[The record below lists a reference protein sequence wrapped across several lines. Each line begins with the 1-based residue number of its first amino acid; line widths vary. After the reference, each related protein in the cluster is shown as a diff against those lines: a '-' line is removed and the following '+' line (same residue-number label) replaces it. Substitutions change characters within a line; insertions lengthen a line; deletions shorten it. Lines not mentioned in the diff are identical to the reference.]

1 MTNGSQAGDVLKKID
16 PSIVERAGDRA
27 LDWVGRMVGAGRYE
41 ALAAWLERAGHY
53 GLLTAAGLGILY
65 GIVAGIK
72 SDTLSSVLSG
82 IAWGAVVLIVQYT
95 AAKFSSAGAVL
106 IRSSPS
112 EMASR
117 SFLLCVALL
126 CLFGGV
132 LALVG
137 LTVEAIRQELWAPF
151 ALGVVIFM
159 VCEFVVC
166 FCLNPGML
174 NLSIASS
181 FGAGREAI
189 GVLTFFMKA
198 PVKLV
203 PVLFGSGVLIGCC
216 ALAWQMIELF
226 RGSEI
231 YDIFGLP
238 SAYLILGSA
247 AVPLATYLLFLLLYL
262 QMDVIR
268 AVLAVPGKL
277 DSLRDRQGQG

>member
-1 MTNGSQAGDVLKKID
+1 MTNGTQAGDVLKRID
-16 PSIVERAGDRA
+16 PSIVERTGDRV
-27 LDWVGRMVGAGRYE
+27 LDWVGRVVGAGRYE

-151 ALGVVIFM
+151 ALGVVVFM

-216 ALAWQMIELF
+216 ALAWQLIELF
-226 RGSEI
+226 RGSDI

-238 SAYLILGSA
+238 SAYLILGAA
-247 AVPLATYLLFLLLYL
+247 AVPLASYLLFLLLYL

-277 DSLRDRQGQG
+277 DSLRDRQGQA

>member
-1 MTNGSQAGDVLKKID
+1 MANGTQTRDVLKRVD
-16 PSIVERAGDRA
+16 PSIVERLGDKA
-27 LDWVGRMVGAGRYE
+27 LGWMGALFGAGRYD

-53 GLLTAAGLGILY
+53 GLLVSAALGIVY

-72 SDTLSSVLSG
+72 SDSLSALLSG
-82 IAWGAVVLIVQYT
+82 IGWSALVLIVQYT

-126 CLFGGV
+126 CLVGGF
-132 LALVG
+132 LTLVG
-137 LTVEAIRQELWAPF
+137 LTIEAIRQELWAPF
-151 ALGVVIFM
+151 AVGLVAFM

-166 FCLNPGML
+166 FCLNPEML

-189 GVLTFFMKA
+189 GVITFFMKA
-198 PVKLV
+198 PIKLV
-203 PVLFGSGVLIGCC
+203 PVLFGSGVLIGTV
-216 ALAWQMIELF
+216 ALIAQLIGLF
-226 RGSEI
+226 RGDELL
-231 YDIFGLP
+231 DVFALP
-238 SAYLILGSA
+238 SGHLILVGA
-247 AVPLATYLLFLLLYL
+247 ALPLVSYLLFLLLYL

-268 AVLAVPGKL
+268 AILAVPGKL
-277 DSLRDRQGQG
+277 EALRDRQGEP